1 MNDLTVFALAAGS
14 YVATNVDNLALIV
27 SWMLAGSMSGSR
39 LFAGYAIGSVVI
51 LLASVVLGLSSAI
64 IPVQWVGYL
73 GAVPILLGLYTLGGL
88 LRSGNG
94 QNRTMP
100 GNAAIAG
107 IATTLVA
114 NSVDTM
120 VVFAPLLADSRSEID
135 YVIVGGFIV
144 VAALWFRVASLLS
157 HHAARLEVITRL
169 AGWLAPFI
177 MISVGIYILVDTA
190 TDVV

>member
-51 LLASVVLGLSSAI
+51 LLASVLLGLSSAI